1 MHQNK
6 IPRPAENRIIRIGDG
21 AVFLIFLQI
30 RCVAPSMANTAIERK
45 SGANPAC
52 KSVRPN
58 SVDSAM
64 LSAVAR
70 IIATTHGRTPDK
82 KALTGA
88 YFIRFFSADAR
99 TAQAAV
105 VRALPRFAS
114 DFHPESDPAAS
125 SKTSR
130 TGTLTLSQ
138 RSKLHLP
145 HTLTVRS
152 DSEALLQRFVFA
164 QR

>member
-1 MHQNK
+1 MVSTA
-6 IPRPAENRIIRIGDG
+6 PNRIRCLEMKF
-21 AVFLIFLQI
+21 ALNHRSRFLHGHDCRETGKAFPQ
-30 RCVAPSMANTAIERK
+30 
-45 SGANPAC
+45 
-52 KSVRPN
+52 VRQ
-58 SVDSAM
+58 
-64 LSAVAR
+64 
-70 IIATTHGRTPDK
+70 GK
-82 KALTGA
+82 
-88 YFIRFFSADAR
+88 YFRPDAR

-138 RSKLHLP
+138 RSKRHLP

>member
-1 MHQNK
+1 MVSTA
-6 IPRPAENRIIRIGDG
+6 PNRIRCLEMKF
-21 AVFLIFLQI
+21 ALNHRSRFLHGHDCRETGKAFPQ
-30 RCVAPSMANTAIERK
+30 
-45 SGANPAC
+45 
-52 KSVRPN
+52 VRQEKYF
-58 SVDSAM
+58 
-64 LSAVAR
+64 R
-70 IIATTHGRTPDK
+70 PD
-82 KALTGA
+82 T
-88 YFIRFFSADAR
+88 R

-130 TGTLTLSQ
+130 AGTLTLSQ
-138 RSKLHLP
+138 QSKRHLP

-152 DSEALLQRFVFA
+152 DSETLLQRFVFA